1 MRRIAIFFIISA
13 LLDLGPVSCFF
24 LYFKQET
31 AKCTIMAQLE
41 SENDGATADAASIL
55 VDAPDT

>member
-1 MRRIAIFFIISA
+1 M
-13 LLDLGPVSCFF
+13 LF

-31 AKCTIMAQLE
+31 AKCTVMAQLE

-55 VDAPDT
+55 VDAPDTYNIT